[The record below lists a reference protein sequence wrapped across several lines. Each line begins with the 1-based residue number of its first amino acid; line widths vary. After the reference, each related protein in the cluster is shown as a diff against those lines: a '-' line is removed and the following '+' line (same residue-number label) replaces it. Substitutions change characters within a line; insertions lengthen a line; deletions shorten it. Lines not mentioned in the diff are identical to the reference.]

1 MSVNESTSA
10 PGQLTQA
17 IFWVKGTLVRYA
29 GTWQALNG
37 ITWYDADSSR
47 LREIADHLSEHCAA
61 DFYPTPEAERALI
74 HRTFGDAI
82 AEDMGQPHEVDI
94 DVVAVLDALAP
105 TEAGS

>member
-1 MSVNESTSA
+1 MSVST
-10 PGQLTQA
+10 
-17 IFWVKGTLVRYA
+17 
-29 GTWQALNG
+29 N
-37 ITWYDADSSR
+37 TWYDADNSR

-61 DFYPTPEAERALI
+61 DFYPTPEADRALI